1 MQYQECDLK
10 TEQTIVNQ
18 EDQTIT
24 TIPSREDSLE
34 RLAEQEVQFAGEA
47 ESVEETVL
55 RKLQYEQLHKA
66 LSLLLDDERELID
79 RLFFQGQTE
88 RQARSAWAYTAMPYT
103 SARTAYMDGEE
114 GQTVIFAYPKLFTG
128 VGTLQVIWLEIGA
141 LAAWTPAR
149 PAEIVPYAA
158 EHYPDVFGQRG
169 TDILTVAPERTFW
182 EKATI
187 LHHEANRLLSQG
199 MGEVPGGS
207 ARHHE
212 IAAA

>member
-1 MQYQECDLK
+1 MAKAYRIPDYRKMYPEAGEEVISLLRTTERKMQYQECDLK

-66 LSLLLDDERELID
+66 LSLLPDDERELID

-88 RQARSAWAYTAMPYT
+88 RQAAECMGIYRNAVHK
-103 SARTAYMDGEE
+103 RKNR
-114 GQTVIFAYPKLFTG
+114 ILKKLKKF
-128 VGTLQVIWLEIGA
+128 
-141 LAAWTPAR
+141 
-149 PAEIVPYAA
+149 
-158 EHYPDVFGQRG
+158 F
-169 TDILTVAPERTFW
+169 
-182 EKATI
+182 EK
-187 LHHEANRLLSQG
+187 N
-199 MGEVPGGS
+199 
-207 ARHHE
+207 
-212 IAAA
+212 